1 MTQPQQMAADPF
13 ELWRTWVGDS
23 ERQWNS
29 FLNEAMSTDEFS
41 QSMGR
46 FMDVYLNMQKS
57 MNEVMGRYLS
67 AFNLPTRGDVLTL
80 GDRLGAIEDT
90 LTEIQTTLARAATL
104 PPAVSTGAGA
114 ANANSVAAP
123 KRATPARTK
132 KPVKA

>member
-1 MTQPQQMAADPF
+1 MTQPQQMADPF

-57 MNEVMGRYLS
+57 MNEVMGRYLT

-104 PPAVSTGAGA
+104 PPAVSTGPRA